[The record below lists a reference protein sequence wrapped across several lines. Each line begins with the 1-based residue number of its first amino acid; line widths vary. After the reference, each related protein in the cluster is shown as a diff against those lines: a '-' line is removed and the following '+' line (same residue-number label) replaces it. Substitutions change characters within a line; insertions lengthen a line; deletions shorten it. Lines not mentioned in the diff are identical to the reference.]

1 MEEALEMTKVI
12 IKAHPQ
18 HSMVHVSGVQK
29 SDKNTIV
36 AENMYP
42 PF

>member
-18 HSMVHVSGVQK
+18 HSMVSGVQK